1 MRDKPVGLK
10 VKLLFSLL
18 LAALLTQ
25 NAVHADTFENHFA
38 SIYVGKKKIGQVHF
52 TATHNSEGV
61 LQELQTST
69 SYSIFGVE
77 LYHHTLDVHEFWKE
91 GEIQTLSVKSNDN
104 NDLYDAELVR
114 EPNEYV
120 GQLNGK
126 AIALPLEAFPVAVW
140 HYAITENPLLFNLPD
155 LELYH
160 VEVKKSSG
168 RVKLGGHRIPAE
180 KFEFSGDWE
189 ATVWFDEKQ
198 RFLKWTYEVLGI
210 EIDVVLDSLP
220 D

>member
-1 MRDKPVGLK
+1 MKMKYLSP
-10 VKLLFSLL
+10 LFLT
-18 LAALLTQ
+18 ALLILPTQ
-25 NAVHADTFENHFA
+25 NAAYADTFENHFA

-77 LYHHTLDVHEFWKE
+77 LYHHTLDAHEFWTG
-91 GEIQTLSVKSNDN
+91 GEIQTLSITSNDN
-104 NDLYDAELVR
+104 NDLYEAELVR
-114 EPNEYV
+114 EPSAYT

-126 AIALPLEAFPVAVW
+126 AISLPLEAFPVAVW
-140 HYAITENPLLFNLPD
+140 HYAITENALLFNLPD

-168 RVKLGGHRIPAE
+168 RVKLGGHKIPAE

-189 ATVWFDEKQ
+189 ATVWFDEEQ
-198 RFLKWTYEVLGI
+198 RFLKWTYKVLGI

-220 D
+220 E